1 MKRIFLLM
9 WFTLLSVSLY
19 AQQEAEGR
27 VGIGT
32 SSPKATLD
40 ILENASLPEAQAQ
53 GVTFPNFSTD
63 ERAKFRDVKVGT
75 MIFNTTKQCLEMY
88 YGLKEGEHYWDC
100 IRCDGNQ
107 QQAQDVRVEAAGFE
121 GNYLDGVRA
130 TGENKVKFEL
140 INDSF
145 QQLRI

>member
-88 YGLKEGEHYWDC
+88 YGLKEG
-100 IRCDGNQ
+100 
-107 QQAQDVRVEAAGFE
+107 
-121 GNYLDGVRA
+121 
-130 TGENKVKFEL
+130 
-140 INDSF
+140 
-145 QQLRI
+145 